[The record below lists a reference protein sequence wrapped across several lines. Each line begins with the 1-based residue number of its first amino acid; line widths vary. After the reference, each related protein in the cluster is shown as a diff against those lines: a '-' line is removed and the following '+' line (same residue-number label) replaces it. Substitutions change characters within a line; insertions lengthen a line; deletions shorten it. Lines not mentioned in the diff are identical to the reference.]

1 MQKALFPDHSLS
13 GFSLQ
18 PRQNKVLTG
27 VGRKRAVYA
36 MGLLG
41 QAQAVTSVSCSR
53 QRLGRE
59 IEVPAPRHR
68 HPPDQAQEGIS
79 VPCSRQ
85 GLGRGIEMPS
95 LRHRHPPAQAL
106 SGFSSL
112 PPKQGFGGREE
123 KRAAL
128 KRPPEDVWMTA
139 KKREEEKAKQS
150 QQENPALRIRET
162 AKRFCESS
170 EPPPVGPLAWPQACV
185 DHWALS
191 PPSGAQCQPGWRRS
205 RLDLSL

>member
-1 MQKALFPDHSLS
+1 MQKALFPDHPLS

-36 MGLLG
+36 MGLLE

-53 QRLGRE
+53 QSLGRE
-59 IEVPAPRHR
+59 IEVPALRHR
-68 HPPDQAQEGIS
+68 HPPEQAQEVVS
-79 VPCSRQ
+79 VSRSRQ
-85 GLGRGIEMPS
+85 GLGREIETNS
-95 LRHRHPPAQAL
+95 RRHRRLPAQAQ

-128 KRPPEDVWMTA
+128 KKTPEDVWMTA
-139 KKREEEKAKQS
+139 KKREEEKRKQS
-150 QQENPALRIRET
+150 QQESPALRIRET

-170 EPPPVGPLAWPQACV
+170 EPPPVGPLSWAQACV